1 MQGSG
6 KKGTD
11 NAKRVMDAVKKAGK
25 GKEKMPAYA
34 KPAKGKKG
42 Y

>member
-25 GKEKMPAYA
+25 GKQPMPAYGKA
-34 KPAKGKKG
+34 KKEKKG